1 MLSKITAAVLFA
13 SSLAAPTP
21 LVKHETLN
29 VLSKVDLSNETL
41 NVLSE
46 GVLDDC
52 LTGMKWRSEKE
63 LSSMSDE
70 DKRNTVISELNS
82 IPGLPSLSLLQGKDN
97 GQLSEIC
104 KELAPV
110 TISGL
115 SDEYDGTYYVKEV
128 SNKLIHI
135 EPDPVYPV
143 YSTYVYEDG
152 PKFEKEDGRCLS
164 AVKYKGAM
172 SMMQFLYYWE
182 LRSTCDGYQLTEAM
196 PKASRGSSG
205 QAISYTRPCDSSL
218 VWMLN
223 SRETGHVVFEG
234 VSTDCAFN

>member
-135 EPDPVYPV
+135 EPNAVYP
-143 YSTYVYEDG
+143 TYVYEDG

-164 AVKYKGAM
+164 AVKYTGAL
-172 SMMQFLYYWE
+172 SMGLTNYWE
-182 LRSTCDGYQLTEAM
+182 LRSTCDGYQFTEAM
-196 PKASRGSSG
+196 PKASRGSSA

-218 VWMLN
+218 VWTLN
-223 SRETGHVVFEG
+223 SRETGLVVFEG